1 MVVPSFSR
9 IHFSLDVHS
18 FSFSLIQ
25 FAASF
30 LIPTHVRLDRKD
42 RYLCLWM
49 STCLQTYVD
58 IKHYHAYLV
67 RTALYVRTETCTCLF
82 SSGKGNAKERR
93 EASLSLSL
101 SLLSFVI
108 VVRAEFSDGSYLDS
122 IISRILRIENI
133 MPIVG
138 GISFF
143 KFEVSSFF
151 FFFPIYTTR
160 SRETFSFPRSYFK
173 SFHIVVI
180 VSTTHVHIRSMS
192 YTARAICI

>member
-1 MVVPSFSR
+1 MYLF
-9 IHFSLDVHS
+9 I
-18 FSFSLIQ
+18 
-25 FAASF
+25 F
-30 LIPTHVRLDRKD
+30 LRERE
-42 RYLCLWM
+42 R
-49 STCLQTYVD
+49 
-58 IKHYHAYLV
+58 
-67 RTALYVRTETCTCLF
+67 E
-82 SSGKGNAKERR
+82 GKKRSI
-93 EASLSLSL
+93 SLSLSL

-151 FFFPIYTTR
+151 FFFQFIQR
-160 SRETFSFPRSYFK
+160 VRAKRFPFHARTYFK

>member
-9 IHFSLDVHS
+9 IHFSLDLS
-18 FSFSLIQ
+18 TFIRSLSLWYNSRQAFSSQPTCGLI
-25 FAASF
+25 A
-30 LIPTHVRLDRKD
+30 
-42 RYLCLWM
+42 
-49 STCLQTYVD
+49 
-58 IKHYHAYLV
+58 
-67 RTALYVRTETCTCLF
+67 RTAICASECLRVCRRMSILSITTHILYVLLSMCAQKHVPVYF
-82 SSGKGNAKERR
+82 PPGKGTRRKE
-93 EASLSLSL
+93 EKHLSLSL

-160 SRETFSFPRSYFK
+160 SRETFSFPRSYLL
-173 SFHIVVI
+173 
-180 VSTTHVHIRSMS
+180 
-192 YTARAICI
+192 